1 MRKTLF
7 VTCLLLVGLS
17 GFVAPSFAVQ
27 RTVLGE
33 LFTSDG

>member
-1 MRKTLF
+1 MRKSLL
-7 VTCLLLVGLS
+7 VTCLLFVGLVGL
-17 GFVAPSFAVQ
+17 VAPSYAVQ